1 MFKMGSDNIV
11 KKLETVIR
19 MKKPIL
25 LEMPSPS
32 IDPALEALLSKD
44 YESVNN
50 RYYVKLGES
59 KI

>member
-44 YESVNN
+44 Y
-50 RYYVKLGES
+50 
-59 KI
+59 